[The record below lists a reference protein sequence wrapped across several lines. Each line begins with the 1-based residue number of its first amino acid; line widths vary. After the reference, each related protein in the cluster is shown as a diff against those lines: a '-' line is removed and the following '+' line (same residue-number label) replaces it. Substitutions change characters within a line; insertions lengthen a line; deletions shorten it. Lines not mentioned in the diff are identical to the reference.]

1 MSGPPVTAEAH
12 GPVLEITLD
21 RPPAHAIDRA
31 TSRALHA
38 ALRRLQDDPGL
49 RVGLLTARG
58 DRIFSAG
65 WDLKEMA
72 RPDYDPSLDT
82 HPELGHG
89 PGGFAGITQF
99 HDLDKPVIAAV
110 NGAAIGGGFEIALAC
125 DVILAADHAWFQLPE
140 MKRGFLA
147 DAGAIQRLPRLI
159 PRNVAVEML
168 LSGRRMEAAEAHRW
182 GLVHALHPGAELLE
196 AARAHAAGV
205 ATGAPLA
212 LRALKASLAHIDG
225 MTVREALRVLK
236 PGQSGL
242 PIYEAMT
249 GSDDFLEGGRAF
261 AEKREPRWTG
271 R

>member
-1 MSGPPVTAEAH
+1 MTELFVTTERRGA
-12 GPVLEITLD
+12 VLEITLN
-21 RPPAHAIDRA
+21 RPPAHAINRA
-31 TSRALHA
+31 TSRAIHA
-38 ALRRLQDDPGL
+38 ALRLLQDDPDL
-49 RVGLLTARG
+49 RLGLLTATG
-58 DRIFSAG
+58 ERIFSAG

-72 RPDYDPSLDT
+72 APGFDPSLDT

-89 PGGFAGITQF
+89 LGGFAGITQF

-159 PRNVAVEML
+159 PRNVAIEML
-168 LSGRRMEAAEAHRW
+168 LSGRRMEAAEALRW
-182 GLVHALHPGAELLE
+182 GLVHALHPGAELLGQ
-196 AARAHAAGV
+196 ARAYAAEV
-205 ATGAPLA
+205 STGAPLA

-225 MTVREALRVLK
+225 MPVAEALRVLK

-242 PIYEAMT
+242 AIYEAMT
-249 GSDDFLEGGRAF
+249 NSDDFLEGGRAF